1 MERFNSEGLDP
12 KDIKGKLYKL
22 DSSSKILD
30 GISRSSKIMTEKTL
44 REWYTISTNSVICD
58 DDDDDDDSDE
68 RIEEEEENKRMK
80 KSFEHDVLVIKH
92 RTLKRENKSIP
103 VFGKELRCFNEKVN
117 ISCIE
122 KEIYMYCEFNLNRS
136 DHILKFI
143 NFMSN
148 NTSL

>member
-80 KSFEHDVLVIKH
+80 KRKESFKHGVLMIKH
-92 RTLKRENKSIP
+92 RTLKRENKNIP

-122 KEIYMYCEFNLNRS
+122 KEIYMYCEFDLNIS
-136 DHILKFI
+136 DHILF
-143 NFMSN
+143 
-148 NTSL
+148 